1 MTVKKRN
8 TKDALVSAA
17 HRLFA
22 EQGFEG
28 VSIADIAGELD
39 ITKQALLHHFGSKEK
54 LYGTVL
60 EELSVRFDSIV
71 QEHLTQHASP
81 SEQYRSILRDL
92 YRHMNRDKH
101 DAQLI
106 MRELLDNRPRAK
118 GKRKWYLRGFLETLS
133 ELTQTLS
140 GQGGLSKAEAFAR
153 TFQMMGAVNYFAI
166 SDPTLKTM
174 FGEATYNDIENV
186 FLDQLEQL
194 FLQR

>member
-60 EELSVRFDSIV
+60 EQLSVRFDSIV
-71 QEHLTQHASP
+71 QVHLAQDAAP
-81 SEQYRSILRDL
+81 RDQYRSILRDL
-92 YRHMNRDKH
+92 YLHMNRDKH

-106 MRELLDNRPRAK
+106 MRELLDNRPRAE
-118 GKRKWYLRGFLETLS
+118 GKRKWYLRGFLESLT

-140 GQGGLSKAEAFAR
+140 GPQGLSKAEALAR
-153 TFQMMGAVNYFAI
+153 TFQVMGAVNYFAI

-174 FGEATYNDIENV
+174 FGKDVYDDVEHV

-194 FLQR
+194 FIQS

>member
-1 MTVKKRN
+1 MTLKKRN

-22 EQGFEG
+22 ERGFEG

-60 EELSVRFDSIV
+60 EQLSVRFDSIV
-71 QEHLTQHASP
+71 QAHLAQHAP
-81 SEQYRSILRDL
+81 PRDQYRSILRDL
-92 YRHMNRDKH
+92 YLHMNRDKH

-106 MRELLDNRPRAK
+106 MRELIDNRPRAE
-118 GKRKWYLRGFLETLS
+118 GKRKWYLRGFLESLT

-140 GQGGLSKAEAFAR
+140 GPKALSKAEALAR
-153 TFQMMGAVNYFAI
+153 TFQVMGAVNYFAI

-174 FGEATYNDIENV
+174 FGKDVYHDVENV

-194 FLQR
+194 FIQS

>member
-8 TKDALVSAA
+8 TKDALVTAA

-22 EQGFEG
+22 ERGFDG

-60 EELSVRFDSIV
+60 EELSVRFDAIV
-71 QEHLTQHASP
+71 QTHLAQQASP
-81 SEQYRSILRDL
+81 ADQYRSILRDL

-101 DAQLI
+101 DARLI

-118 GKRKWYLRGFLETLS
+118 DKRKWYLRGFLESLT

-140 GQGGLSKAEAFAR
+140 DPHGLSKPEAFAR
-153 TFQMMGAVNYFAI
+153 TFQVVGAVNYFAI

-174 FGEATYNDIENV
+174 FGRDTYDDVEAV

-194 FLQR
+194 FIQS